1 MNKFFYSLLFL
12 FVASAVLAAPSI
24 TSVNTAG
31 VGATT
36 ATISWVVNE
45 TSYNNTFYYGLTT
58 AYGSRDYGA
67 NTTTTPSVSITGLTH
82 STKYYYAIN
91 SSNAAANKATTTGS
105 FTTTRCTDSANSVL
119 DCDTLDGMPA
129 TGSNLGDFLKNL
141 APGVG
146 FFLLIVGIFIAI
158 GLMLAGIVAGIK
170 GYLK

>member
-1 MNKFFYSLLFL
+1 MNKLFYSLLFL
-12 FVASAVLAAPSI
+12 FVASTVLAAPSI
-24 TSVNTAG
+24 TSVNTLG

-36 ATISWVVNE
+36 ATISWVLNQ
-45 TSYNNTFYYGLTT
+45 TASNNTLSYGLTT
-58 AYGSRDYGA
+58 AYGSRAYGA
-67 NTTTTPSVSITGLTH
+67 NVTATPSVSITGLTH
-82 STKYYYAIN
+82 STKYYYQIN
-91 SSNAAANKATTTGS
+91 STNVTTVSTTGS
-105 FTTTRCTDSANSVL
+105 FTTTRCTGSANSVL

-129 TGSNLGDFLKNL
+129 SGSNLGDFLKNL